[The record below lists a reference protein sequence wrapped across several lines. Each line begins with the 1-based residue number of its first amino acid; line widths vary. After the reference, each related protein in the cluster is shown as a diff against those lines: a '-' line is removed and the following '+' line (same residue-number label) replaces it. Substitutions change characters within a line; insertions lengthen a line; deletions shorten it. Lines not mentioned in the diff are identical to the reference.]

1 MKTTI
6 ADIALRAGVSKAT
19 VSRVLNDK
27 AEGVGAE
34 TRQKIKDLI
43 IEMDFEPSGFARSLA
58 TGKSRAL
65 GLVVPDIADPFCPLL
80 IRGIENALAK
90 AGYGLFLC
98 DSNRDIAREKDHIRR
113 LLERRVDGIILNS
126 TLSDCDC
133 QLDLL
138 EKRAIPYVLLDR
150 MIETRAG
157 GSGVYVD
164 NRKGAKTA
172 AGYLLSGRTKHLL
185 FLNGPESL
193 FISRLRRD
201 GVDEACREHGIA
213 PEAVIH
219 LEGDY
224 TAESGERI
232 IDAFLA
238 AHPGKPPFDAIFAAN
253 DLMAIGAMLALKS
266 RGIRIPE
273 DVELIGFDDVAPAR
287 YVDPPLST
295 IAQPAFEMG
304 KKSAELLLGMIGG
317 KKPRKR
323 VIVMEPSLVLRG
335 STGQQ

>member
-6 ADIALRAGVSKAT
+6 ADIARQAGVSKAT

-27 AEGVGAE
+27 VEGVGAE
-34 TRQKIKDLI
+34 TRKKIKDLI
-43 IEMDFEPSGFARSLA
+43 SEMEFEPSGFARSLA

-65 GLVVPDIADPFCPLL
+65 GLVIPDIADPFYPLL

-98 DSNRDIAREKDHIRR
+98 DSNRDIAREKDHIRQ

-138 EKRAIPYVLLDR
+138 EKRSVPYVLLDR
-150 MIETRAG
+150 IIETRPAG
-157 GSGVYVD
+157 AGVYVD
-164 NRKGAKTA
+164 NKKGAKIA
-172 AGYLLSGRTKHLL
+172 VDHLLSGKTRRLL

-193 FISRLRRD
+193 YISRLRRE
-201 GVDEACREHGIA
+201 GVEEACREHGIKA
-213 PEAVIH
+213 ETVIQ
-219 LEGDY
+219 LEGDF
-224 TAESGERI
+224 TAESGERAL
-232 IDAFLA
+232 DAFFA
-238 AHPGKPPFDAIFAAN
+238 SNGDKPRFDAIFSAN
-253 DLMAIGAMLALKS
+253 DLMAIGAMLSLKR

-273 DVELIGFDDVAPAR
+273 DVEIIGFDDVAPAR
-287 YVDPPLST
+287 YMDPPLST

-304 KKSAELLLGMIGG
+304 KKSAELLLQLIGG

-323 VIVMEPSLVLRG
+323 VIVMEPALVLRG
-335 STGQQ
+335 TTRHL